1 MASQN
6 LRAPSVVRLLPFV
19 GNCRLDVIPGIDTP
33 EKVAEEIR
41 RIIKLPYTARELWD
55 YSSVVELRNRS
66 YRSPSKIRVKFE
78 AIDQLVCAN
87 DVEYLSTANTDE
99 EAMYINVGE
108 MYADTFFWFRGTLS
122 YTDLA
127 TFVQRGPAFK

>member
-19 GNCRLDVIPGIDTP
+19 GNCRLDVIEGIDTP

-41 RIIKLPYTARELWD
+41 RIIKLPYTAKELWN

-66 YRSPSKIRVKFE
+66 YRSPSKIEVKFE
-78 AIDQLVCAN
+78 AINQLIGACG
-87 DVEYLSTANTDE
+87 VECMSTATTDE

-108 MYADTFFWFRGTLS
+108 MYAETFIWFRGTLS
-122 YTDLA
+122 YTDLV
-127 TFVQRGPAFK
+127 TFVNRGPNFK